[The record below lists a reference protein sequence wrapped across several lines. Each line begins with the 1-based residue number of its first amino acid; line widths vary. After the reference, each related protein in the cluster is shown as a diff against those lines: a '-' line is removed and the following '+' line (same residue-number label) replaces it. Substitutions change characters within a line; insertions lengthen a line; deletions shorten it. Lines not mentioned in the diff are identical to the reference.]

1 MTMFNALLKKLMN
14 RGNDDSKNVAKKRLK
29 FALVYDKLEIKE
41 EMLED
46 LQKDLIEVIS
56 RYFEIDRDQVMLDI
70 ERSEESSALIM
81 NTPILAARHKKPAHK
96 SARM

>member
-1 MTMFNALLKKLMN
+1 MTILNGLLKKLTN
-14 RGNDDSKNVAKKRLK
+14 RGSDSSNVAKKRLK

-81 NTPILAARHKKPAHK
+81 NTPILAARHKKPAHN
-96 SARM
+96 SSRM